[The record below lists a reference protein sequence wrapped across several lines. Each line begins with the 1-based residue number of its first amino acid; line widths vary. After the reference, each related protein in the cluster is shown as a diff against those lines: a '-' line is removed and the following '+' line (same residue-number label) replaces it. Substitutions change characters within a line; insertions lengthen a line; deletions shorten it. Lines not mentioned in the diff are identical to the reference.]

1 MTIDNN
7 LSTML
12 NSLPAY
18 LDPSFS
24 TTVNEQINQALLI
37 QQQIKEL
44 TQHAVTSYRK
54 KGYDYG
60 THVNNILSRDSSY
73 IPPQFQSYYTSL
85 SAPLQ
90 QKFLMLLL
98 PLQTYTTSPANKK
111 PISH

>member
-1 MTIDNN
+1 MTIDHN

-24 TTVNEQINQALLI
+24 KTVNEQINQALLI

-44 TQHAVTSYRK
+44 TQHAAKNYRK
-54 KGYDYG
+54 KGYDYS

-73 IPPQFQSYYTSL
+73 IPPQFQPYYDSL

-90 QKFLMLLL
+90 QKFLTLLL
-98 PLQTYTTSPANKK
+98 SLQTYTTTPANKE
-111 PISH
+111 PISY